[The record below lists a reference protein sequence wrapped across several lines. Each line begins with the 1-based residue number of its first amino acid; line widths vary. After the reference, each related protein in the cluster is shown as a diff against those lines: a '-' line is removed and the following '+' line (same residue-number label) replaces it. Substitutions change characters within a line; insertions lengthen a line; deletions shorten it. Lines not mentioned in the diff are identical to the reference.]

1 MGPGEP
7 CDLLFQQSV
16 LLCWPKRVLCERDFK
31 HTSTRRSS
39 SLAHSD
45 STFVV
50 TAVRRK
56 QASVRRINGL
66 AGFLA

>member
-7 CDLLFQQSV
+7 CDLQFQQSV
-16 LLCWPKRVLCERDFK
+16 QLYWPKRVLCESDFK
-31 HTSTRRSS
+31 HTSTRR

-56 QASVRRINGL
+56 QASVRRNNGL

>member
-31 HTSTRRSS
+31 HTSTRRP
-39 SLAHSD
+39 LAHHD

-56 QASVRRINGL
+56 QASVRRNNGL
-66 AGFLA
+66 AGLLA